1 MGRKP
6 SRNTN
11 LPAGMRA
18 RHRPSGTYYY
28 LDMGGKPRREIPLG
42 SDYVLAVKKWAE
54 LTVNARPRH
63 AELITFRYAAE
74 HYQREVLPH
83 KARGTQCNNLKEL
96 AKLYEF
102 FDKPPAP
109 LDNIEPIHVRQY
121 LDWRV
126 QDAVRRQKAKGLPVT
141 GKEGQVA
148 ANREKALFSH
158 IWNFARERG
167 LTAKA
172 NPCAGV
178 RGYREAGRDTY
189 VDDQTYQAVWNEAD
203 DPTRNAMELAYLSG
217 QRPADVLKLT
227 RADVHDG
234 AIWLE
239 QNKTGQ
245 RLRIAVQ
252 GQLADLINRLKDSRT
267 AGGKVQSLAL
277 VCSERG
283 EALSVAAL
291 NDRFT
296 QARKTAAK
304 KARDQEQYELATSI
318 AAFQFRDLRAKAG
331 TDKEEHAGMAAAKD
345 QLGHADEQMTR
356 RYVRHRKGKLVTP
369 TR

>member
-6 SRNTN
+6 SRNAN

-18 RHRPSGTYYY
+18 RHRSSRTYYY
-28 LDMGGKPRREIPLG
+28 LDAGGKPRREIPLG
-42 SDYVLAVKKWAE
+42 SDYVLAVQKWAQ
-54 LTVNARPRH
+54 LTVNAQSRQ
-63 AELITFRYAAE
+63 AELVTFRYAAE
-74 HYQREVLPH
+74 RYQREVLPQ
-83 KARGTQCNNLKEL
+83 KAPRTQRGNLYEL
-96 AKLYEF
+96 AKLLQF
-102 FDKPPAP
+102 FDAPPAP
-109 LDNIEPIHVRQY
+109 LDNIDPIHIRQY

-126 QDAVRRQKAKGLPVT
+126 QDAVRRQKEKGLPVT
-141 GKEGQVA
+141 GKEGQVR

-167 LTAKA
+167 MTAKA

-178 RGYREAGRDTY
+178 HRFQETGRDNY
-189 VDDQTYQAVWNEAD
+189 VDDETYQAVWAEAD
-203 DPTRNAMELAYLSG
+203 ESIRNAMELAYLTG
-217 QRPADVLKLT
+217 QRPADVLKLR

-252 GQLADLINRLKDSRT
+252 GKLAELLDRIRDRRM
-267 AGGKVQSLAL
+267 ADGKVQSMTL
-277 VCSERG
+277 VCNERG
-283 EALSVAAL
+283 EALNILTLRGRFNKAREAA
-291 NDRFT
+291 
-296 QARKTAAK
+296 AAK
-304 KARDQEQYELATSI
+304 ARACKQHGLASSI
-318 AAFQFRDLRAKAG
+318 EAFQFRDLRAKAG
-331 TDKEEHAGMAAAKD
+331 TDKEEQAGMAAAKD